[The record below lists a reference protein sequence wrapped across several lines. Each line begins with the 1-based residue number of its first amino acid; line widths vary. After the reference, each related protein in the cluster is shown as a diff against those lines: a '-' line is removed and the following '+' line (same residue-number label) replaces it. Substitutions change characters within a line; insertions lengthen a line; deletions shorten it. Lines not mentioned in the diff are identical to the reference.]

1 MDRFDVIIVMGA
13 AVWEGHRPSPALRR
27 RLLHGVSLWK
37 QGAAD
42 YLLVTG
48 GLGKYPPAEARV
60 MKTLATEE
68 GVPPEKIL
76 SEDQST
82 STFES
87 GIHCAK
93 IMQVRGWSTAVI
105 VTDDITCRGPC
116 WFSGPGGL
124 PPKAA
129 PPIPVETREHPET
142 DGFPWRGR
150 SSRTSGIKCESRLK
164 NYQNG
169 FSRSFLLCRR
179 RSPYLR
185 HRSGRAPAPP
195 PERRPRVRRMH
206 HPLFYP
212 FHSCP

>member
-1 MDRFDVIIVMGA
+1 MDRFDVIIVLGA

-48 GLGKYPPAEARV
+48 GLGEYPPAEARV

-105 VTDDITCRGPC
+105 VTDGYHLPRSLLVFRSRGITAEGSASDPGGNERTSRNR
-116 WFSGPGGL
+116 WFSM
-124 PPKAA
+124 A
-129 PPIPVETREHPET
+129 REIIAYL
-142 DGFPWRGR
+142 W
-150 SSRTSGIKCESRLK
+150 
-164 NYQNG
+164 YQMRITAEKL
-169 FSRSFLLCRR
+169 S
-179 RSPYLR
+179 
-185 HRSGRAPAPP
+185 
-195 PERRPRVRRMH
+195 ERV
-206 HPLFYP
+206 
-212 FHSCP
+212 